1 MNNDNIYMDLPAVDS
16 KIATLK
22 EEREVMY
29 TSLNLIKDE
38 ILKMPEVW
46 NGNTG
51 DENYEVLIKYSKNF
65 TDIIDKIDSFIEAL
79 QIARDRYERLDK
91 AIDER
96 AEENAGISAV

>member
-16 KIATLK
+16 KIAVLK

-38 ILKMPEVW
+38 ILKLPDVW

-51 DENYEVLIKYSKNF
+51 DENYEVLVKYSKNF
-65 TDIIDKIDSFIEAL
+65 TDIIDKIDSFIDAL

>member
-1 MNNDNIYMDLPAVDS
+1 MNGDNIYMDLPAVDS
-16 KIATLK
+16 KIAILK
-22 EEREVMY
+22 EERDVMK
-29 TSLNLIKDE
+29 TSLDQIKDE

-51 DENYEVLIKYSKNF
+51 DDNYEVLIKYSRNF
-65 TDIIDKIDSFIEAL
+65 TDIIDKIDSYIDAL
-79 QIARDRYERLDK
+79 QLARDRYERLDK

>member
-1 MNNDNIYMDLPAVDS
+1 MNNDNIYMDLPTVDA

-46 NGNTG
+46 TGNTG

-65 TDIIDKIDSFIEAL
+65 KDIIDKIDSFIDAL
-79 QIARDRYERLDK
+79 QLARDRYERLDK